1 MRAGDGSNVSST
13 EKKTIPLEQRILK
26 GLRLNVSEGGT
37 VSGKMLLKATSEK
50 PPSET
55 TIRIDG
61 IEQKKVNRRLKKAY
75 FAFDVN
81 QTNLYFKNAVTIGR
95 RVQKF

>member
-1 MRAGDGSNVSST
+1 MRAGDGSNVTAT

-37 VSGKMLLKATSEK
+37 VSGKMLLKATAEK
-50 PPSET
+50 PPFET

-61 IEQKKVNRRLKKAY
+61 IEQKKGESALEKKKPTLHSMSIKQICILKM
-75 FAFDVN
+75 
-81 QTNLYFKNAVTIGR
+81 L
-95 RVQKF
+95 

>member
-1 MRAGDGSNVSST
+1 MRSGDGSNVTVT

-37 VSGKMLLKATSEK
+37 VSGKMLLKATAEK
-50 PPSET
+50 PPFET

-61 IEQKKVNRRLKKAY
+61 IEQKKKGESALEKKGLLCIRCQSNKSV
-75 FAFDVN
+75 F
-81 QTNLYFKNAVTIGR
+81 
-95 RVQKF
+95 